1 MAAIKLLA
9 VLSLD
14 GYMVEASGGNPNYPA
29 TLQDGI
35 ASLKFQANY
44 LLDENSS
51 ITLIREWK
59 KSDEHSATYLL
70 EAGRKSMSLLNCM
83 MHMRLFDE
91 IILYIL
97 PEFAGKGQR
106 LFHPNLPEL
115 QWVCSEMKG
124 CEEGIIRLTYRLR
137 KDDKQ
142 TAMFSF

>member
-1 MAAIKLLA
+1 MATIKLLA

-14 GYMVEASGGNPNYPA
+14 GYMVDASGGTPDYTD
-29 TLQDGI
+29 TLKDLI
-35 ASLKFQANY
+35 STLKFQNY

-59 KSDEHSATYLL
+59 KNDSPLTAYLM
-70 EAGRKSMSLLNCM
+70 EANRKTVSLLNCM

-124 CEEGIIRLTYRLR
+124 CEDGIVRLTYRLY
-137 KDDKQ
+137 KHDKQ
-142 TAMFSF
+142 TDMFSF

>member
-9 VLSLD
+9 VISLD
-14 GYMVEASGGNPNYPA
+14 GYMVEASGGNPDYTD
-29 TLQDGI
+29 TLKDLI
-35 ASLKFQANY
+35 STLKSQANC

-59 KSDEHSATYLL
+59 KNDSPLTTYLM
-70 EAGRKSMSLLNCM
+70 EANRKTVSLLNCM

-97 PEFAGKGQR
+97 PEFAGKGQC
-106 LFHPNLPEL
+106 LFQPNLPEQ
-115 QWVCSEMKG
+115 QWACSEMKG
-124 CEEGIIRLTYRLR
+124 CKDGIVRLTYRLY

-142 TAMFSF
+142 TDMFSF

>member
-14 GYMVEASGGNPNYPA
+14 GYMVEASGGNPNYTD
-29 TLQDGI
+29 TLKDLISTLKSQ
-35 ASLKFQANY
+35 ASC

-51 ITLIREWK
+51 ITIVREWK
-59 KSDEHSATYLL
+59 KNDSPSTAYLM
-70 EAGRKSMSLLNCM
+70 EANRKTVSLLNCM

-115 QWVCSEMKG
+115 QWVCSEMKR
-124 CEEGIIRLTYRLR
+124 CEDGIIRLTYRLR

-142 TAMFSF
+142 TDMFSF

>member
-14 GYMVEASGGNPNYPA
+14 GFMVEASGGNPNYTD
-29 TLQDGI
+29 TLKDLISTLKSQ
-35 ASLKFQANY
+35 ASC

-51 ITLIREWK
+51 ITIIREWK
-59 KSDEHSATYLL
+59 KNDSPLTAYLM
-70 EAGRKSMSLLNCM
+70 EANRKTVSLLNCM
-83 MHMRLFDE
+83 MRMRLFDE

-106 LFHPNLPEL
+106 LFHPNLLEL
-115 QWVCSEMKG
+115 QWVCSEMNG
-124 CEEGIIRLTYRLR
+124 CEDGIVRLTYRLH

-142 TAMFSF
+142 GDMFIF